1 MRDSYRMDCQTIL
14 LQALISGDSYGLEL
28 VERIKERTGGKV
40 VLGPGTIY
48 PALRSLEREGLVESY
63 KREGAPER
71 GGRPRIY
78 YRLTGEGRRAA
89 FEERTALLGLF
100 LPEMVPLVNH

>member
-1 MRDSYRMDCQTIL
+1 MSDSTRIDPRTAL

-28 VERIKERTGGKV
+28 IERVKERTGGRV
-40 VLGPGTIY
+40 VLGQGSIY
-48 PALRSLEREGLVESY
+48 PALRALEREGFVESY
-63 KREGAPER
+63 ESEPMSER

-89 FEERTALLGLF
+89 LEERQALLGLF
-100 LPEMVPLVNH
+100 SPDLAFG